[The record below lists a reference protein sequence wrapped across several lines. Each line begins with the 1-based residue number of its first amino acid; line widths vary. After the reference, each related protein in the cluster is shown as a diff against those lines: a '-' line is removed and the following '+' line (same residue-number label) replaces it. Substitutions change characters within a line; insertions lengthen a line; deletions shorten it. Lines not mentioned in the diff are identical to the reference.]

1 MAIITLTTDLGTN
14 DSYLASVKGSIY
26 NQINDARIVDI
37 TNDITAFNIPQAA
50 FVLRNCY
57 KDFPLGSIHIVSV
70 DDELNIENEHLAVK
84 ANGHYFIGSD
94 NGFFSLLLTEM
105 KAEKI
110 IQLNIAQESNC
121 LTFATKNVF
130 APAACHLAR
139 GGTMEMI
146 GTLIDN
152 YCVHRTDLKAVKEKN
167 LIKGVI
173 IYNDNYG
180 NAITNIDKTMFLDI
194 QRGRE
199 FIIYYG
205 REDEKITTI
214 SKKYNDVP
222 SGDKLAIFGENEQLQ
237 IAMNKGTA
245 NTLLGLKLHEI
256 IRIEFK

>member
-37 TNDITAFNIPQAA
+37 TNDITALNIPQAA

-84 ANGHYFIGSD
+84 ANGHYFIASD
-94 NGFFSLLLTEM
+94 NGLFSLLLTEM

-121 LTFATKNVF
+121 LTFATKNIF

-139 GGTMEMI
+139 GGSMEMI
-146 GTLIDN
+146 GTLVDN

>member
-1 MAIITLTTDLGTN
+1 MAIITLTTDLGTK

-26 NQINDARIVDI
+26 SQLDDVRIVDI
-37 TNDITAFNIPQAA
+37 TNDISAFNIPQAA

-57 KDFPLGSIHIVSV
+57 KDFPAGTIHIVSV
-70 DDELNIENEHLAVK
+70 DDELSIENEHLAVK
-84 ANGHYFIGSD
+84 ANGHYFICTD

-121 LTFATKNVF
+121 LTFATKNIF
-130 APAACHLAR
+130 ASAACHLAR

-146 GTLIDN
+146 GSEVNEFLVN
-152 YCVHRTDLKAVKEKN
+152 RTDLKAVKEKD

-173 IYNDNYG
+173 VYNDNYG
-180 NAITNIDKTMFLDI
+180 NAITNIDKAMFLDVKKD
-194 QRGRE
+194 RE

-205 REDEKITTI
+205 REDEKITVI
-214 SKKYNDVP
+214 SKKYNDVSP
-222 SGDKLAIFGENEQLQ
+222 GERLAIFGENKYLQ